1 MANLMMRLPISLR
14 SFSVSAS
21 SSNGSPPVIGGS
33 SGGVGPMIVELP
45 LEKIRRPLMRTRSN
59 DQNKVKELM
68 DSIRQIG
75 LQVPIDVIEVDGTYY
90 GFSGCHRYE
99 AHQKLGLPTIRCKIR
114 KGTKETLRSSD
125 WILRSICTLINL
137 SSVPVAF
144 CMNIILLLSVK
155 LCGEGSLGQESIYP
169 LYRTLM
175 SHVPHMLDAI
185 ERSGLLIASMPK
197 GG

>member
-155 LCGEGSLGQESIYP
+155 LCGKGSLGQESIYP